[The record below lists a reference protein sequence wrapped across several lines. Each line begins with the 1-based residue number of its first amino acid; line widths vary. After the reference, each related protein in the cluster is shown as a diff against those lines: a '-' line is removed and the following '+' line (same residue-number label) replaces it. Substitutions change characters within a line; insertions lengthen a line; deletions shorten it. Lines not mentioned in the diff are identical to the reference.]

1 MLNKKSLMSVLC
13 FCVLFTQ
20 NIYSQVITEYFP
32 EGDALKSLP
41 LLQFS
46 VSKENVCKMP
56 SFDLAELQKEDYL
69 YDGKGLFRF
78 GKAFDVSYSLNDG
91 TWTNVDGGRLWSMT
105 FESSNALSLNFVFND
120 FFLPDSAYLYIVNK
134 DNTELF
140 GPVTSEATKENGV
153 FLTNVMQGDKATIYL
168 FEPSSQYGRASLS
181 VKRVVHGYRESD
193 LMKRFREAKTQPTN
207 CTLDIACFSTYEKE
221 SDAVGL
227 MYDSSGNYVTC
238 GSLVMSTDYSFKP
251 YFLTGFCCIDLAYP
265 PLDGVLSDA
274 EKASVGNSAFIF
286 RYKHSSCNGSSYIT
300 SSTYNGA
307 TFKAASHDSDF
318 ALLEINHDLKSNT
331 DLSWLG
337 WDRSTSTTPQSGAC
351 IHHTNGG
358 PMEIAFDYDAFQ
370 TGTYPNHGSNC
381 FWVVEFDDGVTKLNA
396 NGSPLLNGLKRVVG
410 QLTGRGSYDA
420 TMSYCEQP
428 QVYFGKFSKSWTGN
442 GTNDT
447 RLSNWLN
454 PISSSQTT
462 MDSYRAPYIS
472 GPSTLSGTC
481 DYSIAN
487 LPSGFSVS
495 WSYVLNSGSNV
506 TFQPNVPQTN
516 QCRLINSNLN
526 MTDIT
531 LHADIYMGSTL
542 TVSLTKNV
550 SYTPPYIG
558 TYSQTDN
565 YNSNHI
571 WDIPTTNF
579 YEGDILLCRP
589 KCNIYLHSSLFVGTT
604 VSYSGDSPVYWSNDN
619 NGNITLRYAYSA
631 STWKYTTITASSGG
645 NELCRFYINVIPAN
659 SMILG
664 NPMLDIEC
672 VGNILNLTIGEKNTD
687 SSELKSISDENG
699 DINWNLTVTD
709 IQTGRQIYSGI
720 VEGWSK
726 SLNTTGWTSGVYAIQ
741 AQIGNN
747 IIVQKQVIK

>member
-1 MLNKKSLMSVLC
+1 MLKKKSLMSVLC

-140 GPVTSEATKENGV
+140 GPVTPEATKENGV
-153 FLTNVMQGDKATIYL
+153 FLTDLMQGDKATIYL
-168 FEPSSQYGRASLS
+168 FEPSTQLGNASLS
-181 VKRVVHGYRESD
+181 VIQVVHRYRKSD
-193 LMKRFREAKTQPTN
+193 LMKGFLEIKTMPEN
-207 CTLDIACFSTYEKE
+207 CTLDIACFPNYEKE
-221 SDAVGL
+221 SDGVG
-227 MYDSSGNYVTC
+227 YIFGSNYAAC
-238 GSLVMSTDYSFKP
+238 GSLVMSTDFSFKP
-251 YFLTGFCCIDLAYP
+251 YFLTAFRSLDIDP
-265 PLDGVLSDA
+265 NSPDSVLSDA
-274 EKASVGNSAFIF
+274 EKAVVGNMAFKF
-286 RYKHSSCNGSSYIT
+286 RYKHSSCNGSSLTT
-300 SSTYNGA
+300 SYTYNGA
-307 TFKAASHDSDF
+307 TFRAASYDSDF
-318 ALLEINHDLKSNT
+318 ALLEINHNLRLNT
-331 DLSWLG
+331 NLTWLG

-351 IHHTNGG
+351 IHHPDSG
-358 PMEIAFDYDAFQ
+358 PMEIAFDYNVFT
-370 TGTYPNHGSNC
+370 TGTHYNHGTNC
-381 FWVVEFDDGVTKLNA
+381 FWLVEFDDGITRYDTFGA
-396 NGSPLLNGLKRVVG
+396 PLLNESKRIVG
-410 QLTGRGSYDA
+410 QWTGPFPYDP
-420 TMSYCEQP
+420 SLSFCEQP

-550 SYTPPYIG
+550 SHTPPYIG

-726 SLNTTGWTSGVYAIQ
+726 SLNTTGWTPGVYAIQ